1 MKVYELS
8 VLIHPDLE
16 MNLEPALKKLE
27 GIVLDSG
34 GKIVK
39 TTDDG
44 KKRLAYGIEN
54 IDFAIYYY
62 FDVELPA
69 DAPRKISNAL
79 NIADEVIRYLL
90 VVKDEKK
97 EKLEAKRREEEAKEA
112 EEAAEAVEEAA
123 EAVEEVAEEVTEAAE
138 EAEEVAEAVE
148 EAEEASKEESADN
161 KE

>member
-27 GIVLDSG
+27 GIVSDSG
-34 GKIVK
+34 GKIIK
-39 TTDDG
+39 TTEDG
-44 KKRLAYGIEN
+44 KKRLMYDIEGV
-54 IDFAIYYY
+54 DFAIYYF

-97 EKLEAKRREEEAKEA
+97 EKMEAKRREEEAK
-112 EEAAEAVEEAA
+112 AVA
-123 EAVEEVAEEVTEAAE
+123 EEVAEA
-138 EAEEVAEAVE
+138 AEEVAEAVE
-148 EAEEASKEESADN
+148 VAEETAEEADKESADN